1 MKTKFLQLFNK
12 QLVFL
17 LSVLGFS
24 LASTQCA
31 AQYGAIP
38 TPYYSTYKG
47 RGVIKTEENVP
58 IKNIRVVV
66 EDDTLFTDSN
76 GVFSFTLKK
85 EGWVEDPGYKAELL
99 IVDIDGKEN
108 GVYYC
113 QVKTVFLKPRE
124 QQDIEITLKSK

>member
-1 MKTKFLQLFNK
+1 MKTKILQLFNK

-31 AQYGAIP
+31 AQYGAP
-38 TPYYSTYKG
+38 PSFNSYSRIK
-47 RGVIKTEENVP
+47 GVIKSEENIP
-58 IKNIRVVV
+58 IKNIRVVI
-66 EDDTLFTDSN
+66 DNDTTYTDSN
-76 GVFSFTLKK
+76 GVFKFTLLAD
-85 EGWVEDPGYKAELL
+85 EWYEKAHQADLL
-99 IVDIDGKEN
+99 IVDVDGKQN